1 MCISACLDGID
12 GMIARKMGQCSH
24 LGEVLDVLCDNIWR
38 GSTWTVA
45 AASAPPTHQVVIVPV
60 AVLVVAVE
68 WATLLASQVLAKA
81 EGKGHWKKR
90 GHSEPFLVREIFTNG
105 LRNPLGVLVVAGLYG
120 LPAMLAVA
128 GILPGGNFSLSPNS
142 PLWHL
147 AMFAVA
153 VVGRSLGLVVEGYF
167 ICQYLKYLAEEEQ
180 EAHGK
185 YSGRFCID
193 QTDATRSNYQKMATT
208 TTGGGH
214 HDQRN
219 NNMGGNNKL
228 EEEGKKGKKTL

>member
-1 MCISACLDGID
+1 
-12 GMIARKMGQCSH
+12 
-24 LGEVLDVLCDNIWR
+24 
-38 GSTWTVA
+38 
-45 AASAPPTHQVVIVPV
+45 
-60 AVLVVAVE
+60 VVAVE
-68 WATLLASQVLAKA
+68 WVTLLASQVLAKA

-90 GHSEPFLVREIFTNG
+90 GHSEPFLVRQIFTNG

-180 EAHGK
+180 QEAHGK

-193 QTDATRSNYQKMATT
+193 QTDATRNNNQKMA
-208 TTGGGH
+208 H
-214 HDQRN
+214 QRN
-219 NNMGGNNKL
+219 NNMGGNSKL
-228 EEEGKKGKKTL
+228 EEEEEGKKGKKTL